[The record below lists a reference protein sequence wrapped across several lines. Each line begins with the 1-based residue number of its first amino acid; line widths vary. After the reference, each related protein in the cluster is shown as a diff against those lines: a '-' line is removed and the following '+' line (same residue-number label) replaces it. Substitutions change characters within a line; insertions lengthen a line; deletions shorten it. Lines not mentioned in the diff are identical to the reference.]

1 MTSQTPS
8 IESQVLAL
16 PRQQRTGLV
25 LKLLDSIEQRPPA
38 DPATVETAWL
48 QEADRRY
55 QAYLRGEEE
64 AILADQVFSELRA
77 EDH

>member
-8 IESQVLAL
+8 IESQVLSL
-16 PRQQRTGLV
+16 PEQQRTGLV

-38 DPATVETAWL
+38 DPAKVESAWL

-55 QAYLRGEEE
+55 QAYLRGEDE
-64 AILADQVFSELRA
+64 AILAEQVFAELLA
-77 EDH
+77 EDR